1 MSEEGNVTSL
11 EFLQTIYRNPEVP
24 LPVRM
29 RAAMA
34 ALPFETPKLAVTALV
49 DGSALGEALE
59 RAIKRS
65 GKVIEHQSPPLLAQL
80 GRYQIEDFEGPNAK
94 ITASP
99 RYFERSGGKG
109 RLPTEHAHVPSVRL
123 AWAETVGAADDAQA
137 CEELSI

>member
-65 GKVIEHQSPPLLAQL
+65 GKVIEHQAIKAMLAQPE
-80 GRYQIEDFEGPNAK
+80 QV
-94 ITASP
+94 
-99 RYFERSGGKG
+99 ERE
-109 RLPTEHAHVPSVRL
+109 PTPQADPSPSVPTAPRS
-123 AWAETVGAADDAQA
+123 AGPIPDRRFRRA
-137 CEELSI
+137 